1 FSLLF
6 PFLDYYQIAF
16 HLGHHL
22 HFLHFLI
29 LSQHHYFF
37 PHPLLHYHH
46 LHSHFHHYYCF
57 HYPHFLLHFHFFL
70 FLHFHSFLLLLLLL
84 LLLHFQL
91 VFLLLFLFLPIYH
104 LLPQVYLEHL
114 LLRQLMPDQYHL
126 SSHVNSL
133 LFPQIDQHARVNL
146 LNHYSS

>member
-1 FSLLF
+1 
-6 PFLDYYQIAF
+6 
-16 HLGHHL
+16 GHHS

-37 PHPLLHYHH
+37 PYPLLHYHH

-57 HYPHFLLHFHFFL
+57 HYPHFLLHFHLIL
-70 FLHFHSFLLLLLLL
+70 FLHFLSFLLLLLLL
-84 LLLHFQL
+84 LLHFLL
-91 VFLLLFLFLPIYH
+91 VFLFLFLLFLFLPIYH

-133 LFPQIDQHARVNL
+133 LFPQID
-146 LNHYSS
+146 

>member
-1 FSLLF
+1 
-6 PFLDYYQIAF
+6 AF

-37 PHPLLHYHH
+37 PYPLLHYHH

-57 HYPHFLLHFHFFL
+57 HYPHFLLHFHLILSLHFHSTL
-70 FLHFHSFLLLLLLL
+70 LLPHFHSFLLLLL
-84 LLLHFQL
+84 HFH
-91 VFLLLFLFLPIYH
+91 LLF
-104 LLPQVYLEHL
+104 
-114 LLRQLMPDQYHL
+114 RQLIPDQYHL

-146 LNHYSS
+146 LNHHSSYQVLF